1 MCIKIQSK
9 EEIIKNCNINEEDVI
24 DFIDLVFSYAI
35 EYHLTH
41 KVNLF
46 EFVCYIAEK
55 NNIFLYE
62 DKVRETIENSELI
75 IN

>member
-1 MCIKIQSK
+1 MWIEIQNK
-9 EEIIKNCNINEEDVI
+9 EEIIKTNNINEEDVI
-24 DFIDLVFSYAI
+24 DFIDLVFSYAV
-35 EYHLTH
+35 EYHLIH
-41 KVNLF
+41 KVNLS